1 MRPRTGCAGLKFA
14 VLQGRRPAL
23 FQVVGAMSEKCPA
36 VGRARKHWGSLLLN
50 PKPRPP
56 TYIHG
61 HIYTH
66 IVYCSTQNRA
76 PPTTHCRD
84 LHRLMMG
91 ASHRARNQRG
101 IVAEELSTST
111 PIVLI
116 VIHKCLRWTCIL
128 GASIGE
134 SHWWLNH
141 GNCRQWAAGCRWRG
155 SRDCAAAMS
164 RQRFDFGIHCDFSDI
179 DSIGPGLLT
188 DGSTRSF

>member
-1 MRPRTGCAGLKFA
+1 MYVCVHPSIYVCIYVFMYLSMYCIILSCIVCMYVYDMHPRTGCAGLQFA

-141 GNCRQWAAGCRWRG
+141 GNRQ
-155 SRDCAAAMS
+155 
-164 RQRFDFGIHCDFSDI
+164 
-179 DSIGPGLLT
+179 
-188 DGSTRSF
+188 